1 MLLLFLS
8 KVESRVRLP
17 HNSNPVLG
25 SRVEMNVA
33 LIHHAVD
40 LGFVA
45 GSDKPLFVTRFQH
58 FKLKDLRAT

>member
-1 MLLLFLS
+1 MLLLLLS
-8 KVESRVRLP
+8 KVESRVRFP

-45 GSDKPLFVTRFQH
+45 GSD
-58 FKLKDLRAT
+58 